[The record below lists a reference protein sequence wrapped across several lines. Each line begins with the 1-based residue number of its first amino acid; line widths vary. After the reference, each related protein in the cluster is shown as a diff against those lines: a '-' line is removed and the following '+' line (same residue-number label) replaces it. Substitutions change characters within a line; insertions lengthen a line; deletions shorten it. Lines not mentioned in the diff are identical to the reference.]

1 MADNTTNYNLTK
13 PLETEKYD
21 IKVQNGNMDK
31 LDTAVDG
38 LQKEV
43 TAQKNEY
50 TTLKRNLPNIVV
62 SETRPENPTE
72 GMILF
77 RIIKGPEIPIPVTD
91 YFFRFDAS
99 KLYLD
104 DGAKVAQWDD
114 LSVNGNDLI
123 QPNTVSQP
131 TFLKTGLNGKPTV
144 RFNNSF
150 MDISPFSFDKYD
162 TATTFITIQVEDSN
176 DSHVIVMAGKDGET
190 SRAYGLRVSAAGDLV
205 GTYINNALRG
215 YVAIGDKLTFLY
227 SAVYDGITSKGYKDG
242 VFESQPAYDQPIS
255 SDINLL
261 RFGKH
266 PSGVEPFLGKISEI
280 VHYTRNL
287 DDAERVSVETYL
299 MDKWGL

>member
-1 MADNTTNYNLTK
+1 MQTATWIK
-13 PLETEKYD
+13 ID
-21 IKVQNGNMDK
+21 I
-31 LDTAVDG
+31 AVDG

-162 TATTFITIQVEDSN
+162 LLYIYYFPILVTKFICSCPFAIFTPEKN
-176 DSHVIVMAGKDGET
+176 
-190 SRAYGLRVSAAGDLV
+190 GLHNSL
-205 GTYINNALRG
+205 N
-215 YVAIGDKLTFLY
+215 IGC
-227 SAVYDGITSKGYKDG
+227 
-242 VFESQPAYDQPIS
+242 
-255 SDINLL
+255 
-261 RFGKH
+261 
-266 PSGVEPFLGKISEI
+266 
-280 VHYTRNL
+280 
-287 DDAERVSVETYL
+287 
-299 MDKWGL
+299 W